1 MTKELE
7 ALSILVEKSIYGNQ
21 EDNRGSIFESERI
34 IEQALTPP
42 TSKEV
47 CEALSEYFNRK
58 VVYKENYL
66 KEFFYEWAFNNNNG
80 SFVIASMNDGKVTL
94 NESLSPC
101 IVTLI
106 SRFYEGVVE
115 NG

>member
-47 CEALSEYFNRK
+47 CEALSKEYEHLVSYREDIKSFGFY
-58 VVYKENYL
+58 YKD
-66 KEFFYEWAFNNNNG
+66 EWYY
-80 SFVIASMNDGKVTL
+80 IAYSHKKTFGVLGAQTASNL
-94 NESLSPC
+94 L
-101 IVTLI
+101 LI
-106 SRFYEGVVE
+106 ARFYEGVVE
-115 NG
+115 NE